1 MDSLDSEIARVQ
13 AERRKKEKELAAFTS
28 VTFDKDLY
36 GAGNRFEGYD
46 QSIAVNEEED
56 EERQDALERVVVK
69 RMASYTAPKSVLTD
83 VPRGEA
89 TDEALGFRKP
99 QRIIDREDDY
109 RKRRLRRALSPERHD
124 AFAAG
129 SKTPDVSV
137 RTYADVMR
145 EEMLKRETEETLRLI
160 AKKRK
165 TEETEPNR
173 SKPAS
178 TREVR
183 GRESEV
189 TGTRTKPASTREI
202 HGFRESE
209 VIGNRTKPTST
220 REVHSR
226 RKCNTDLRDIGKLLW
241 ENP

>member
-1 MDSLDSEIARVQ
+1 
-13 AERRKKEKELAAFTS
+13 
-28 VTFDKDLY
+28 
-36 GAGNRFEGYD
+36 
-46 QSIAVNEEED
+46 
-56 EERQDALERVVVK
+56 
-69 RMASYTAPKSVLTD
+69 MASYTAPKSVLTD
-83 VPRGEA
+83 VPRGEV
-89 TDEALGFRKP
+89 TDEALGLRRP

-145 EEMLKRETEETLRLI
+145 EEMLKRDTEETLRLI

-189 TGTRTKPASTREI
+189 RGTRTKPASTREI

-209 VIGNRTKPTST
+209 VMGNRTKPTST
-220 REVHSR
+220 RDVHSR
-226 RKCNTDLRDIGKLLW
+226 FMMSQHMQRWLEWFLLLAREVPWRNSPTYMGYREAGKADLLELRFQASSKGQVKMQPGKEISTRYNLVHIL
-241 ENP
+241 ERVVE